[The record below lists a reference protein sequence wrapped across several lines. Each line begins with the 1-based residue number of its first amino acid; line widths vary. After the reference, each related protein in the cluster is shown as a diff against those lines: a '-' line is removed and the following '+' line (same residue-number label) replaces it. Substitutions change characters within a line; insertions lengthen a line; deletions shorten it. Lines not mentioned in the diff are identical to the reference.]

1 MLKLSFNFYEMIKII
16 GNVDIS
22 QKCQHFLEKC
32 WLLMFFQLKT
42 FVVDIFT
49 TYNVIFEPLAAIHDP
64 DPDPD
69 RPSH

>member
-1 MLKLSFNFYEMIKII
+1 ML
-16 GNVDIS
+16 
-22 QKCQHFLEKC
+22 
-32 WLLMFFQLKT
+32 FQLKT

-49 TYNVIFEPLAAIHDP
+49 TYKVIFEPLAAIRDP